1 MHIRVSRH
9 RRNGKSYDYAQLVE
23 SYRRPSDG
31 VPAHRVIATLGPPDS
46 VEVQNFRAALEASR
60 AGKRVTVIAQA
71 RASAARP
78 PKPTANLRYLDL
90 AVLLELWREW
100 GLDEMLDE
108 LMPRGES
115 RLRPASVVAA
125 LVLQRCAD
133 PGSKL
138 YASRWLPRTA
148 LPELLDLAPD
158 GFNNTRLHR
167 VLDELDAVA
176 GPLMAKLPKR
186 YQERDG
192 AFASLF
198 MDVTDTWFVGD
209 GPPLA
214 ARGKTK
220 EGLIERKV
228 GIVLLCNEHGLPLR
242 WETIPGAQA
251 DSVAMSQLLRSA
263 AGLSWA
269 SEAPLV
275 CDRAM
280 GKTAI
285 IREMLQT
292 ELRFV
297 TALTTTEFDA
307 YAPALPHA
315 ALAALDVHD
324 EAAHAQQVEQAA
336 QRVEAAGMSKLH
348 DDLFVLDLGIVERA
362 EADGQRPVP
371 SASSVA
377 SVEAMRLCRAI
388 GEAVEQGRFASHAA
402 AGRSLGVAKRLTSK
416 YLSLRRLSE
425 QQQRDVLEGKAAHCT
440 LAALI
445 AVAAIEDVDERQ
457 KAFERSIASHG
468 AVRKPKTSSTIAPTD
483 IKAQTPIRV
492 RVAAYFNPERFVHQ
506 RLEARRQLT
515 LIETFVTELR
525 DKIAAAPGR
534 YKVPSVAAAIDR
546 ELRAKSL
553 LEAFSV
559 TVSPPQE
566 GRGIDVQVK
575 LDATEWARRRRYDGF
590 TVLVAHPALTHDAA
604 DLCRLYRAKD
614 AVEKD
619 FQVIKSVM
627 ELRPVWHQTDAKV
640 RAHVTLCMLAL
651 LLERTLS
658 RRLKP
663 VGKSTEAALESL
675 ATCHL
680 NHYAATAGA
689 GLYSVTHVDPT
700 QRALLKALRLLHLA
714 DDDALAEKIHPRQ
727 AVVSTPRHE
736 SSVKHAAL

>member
-1 MHIRVSRH
+1 MHIRISRH

-60 AGKRVTVIAQA
+60 AGKRVAVIAQA
-71 RASAARP
+71 RPTARP

-100 GLDEMLDE
+100 GLDAMLDE
-108 LMPRGES
+108 LMPQGES

-167 VLDELDAVA
+167 VLDELDAVTR
-176 GPLMAKLPKR
+176 PLMAKLPKC
-186 YQERDG
+186 YQESDG
-192 AFASLF
+192 TFASLF
-198 MDVTDTWFVGD
+198 IDVTDTWFVGD

-228 GIVLLCNEHGLPLR
+228 GIVLLCNEHGFPLR
-242 WETIPGAQA
+242 WETIPGTQA
-251 DSVAMSQLLRSA
+251 DNVAMSQMLRSA

-269 SEAPLV
+269 AEAPLV

-315 ALAALDVHD
+315 ALATLDVHD
-324 EAAHAQQVEQAA
+324 EVAHAEQVEQAA
-336 QRVEAAGMSKLH
+336 QRVQAAGMSKLR

-362 EADGQRPVP
+362 EADGQRPMVSDT
-371 SASSVA
+371 SAA
-377 SVEAMRLCRAI
+377 SEAMRLCRAI
-388 GEAVEQGRFASHAA
+388 GEAVEQGRFASDAA
-402 AGRSLGVAKRLTSK
+402 AGRSFGIAKRLTGK

-440 LAALI
+440 LTALI
-445 AVAAIEDVDERQ
+445 AVAAIEDVDEQQ
-457 KAFERSIASHG
+457 KAFERLIAAHG
-468 AVRKPKTSSTIAPTD
+468 AVRKPKTSAATAQTN

-492 RVAAYFNPERFVHQ
+492 RVAAYFNPELFVHQ
-506 RLEARRQLT
+506 RLEAQRQLT
-515 LIETFVTELR
+515 LIETFVTQLR

-575 LDATEWARRRRYDGF
+575 LDAAEWARRRRYDGF

-619 FQVIKSVM
+619 FQVIKSVV

-658 RRLKP
+658 RRLRP
-663 VGKSTEAALESL
+663 AGKSAEAALESL

-680 NHYAATAGA
+680 NHYAATDGA

-727 AVVSTPRHE
+727 AVVSTPRSD
-736 SSVKHAAL
+736 SSGKQAAS